1 MNRLIFTLVMAF
13 AIISSSLAIGLDRQ
27 LPITNYGDIKFR
39 APQSRNGG
47 EKVVLIHGIYA
58 GSTHKTWSEIT
69 PLLDR
74 AGLQVFLLDLPGFG
88 ENGILQKQEY
98 DMEFFDKFIINFLEE
113 VVKGQ
118 ATLVAESLL
127 TTSILKVAA
136 LRPDL
141 VENLILLSPTG
152 INSLATPMPQQLQ
165 LYQQLMN
172 NDQFARA
179 FTQSVYK
186 EENLRFFLEKTVY
199 DDSLITPQRIKEIQ
213 DAGLRPGQ
221 QWATLAFVGGQLTR
235 PFSQAAQHVTT
246 PTLMIFGEEAESSG
260 TSDDLLEDPQ
270 EFLKIRPDFNL
281 VEIPLCGQAV
291 QREKP
296 EITKDLILNF
306 IRP

>member
-1 MNRLIFTLVMAF
+1 MNRFILLVTIVLATL
-13 AIISSSLAIGLDRQ
+13 SSSWAITLDRQ
-27 LPITNYGDIKFR
+27 FPIPNYGDIKFR
-39 APQSRNGG
+39 APQLRNGG

-69 PLLDR
+69 PLLDG

-88 ENGILQKQEY
+88 ENGILTKKQY
-98 DMEFFDKFIINFLEE
+98 SMEFFDNFIISFLEE
-113 VVKGQ
+113 VVKGP

-136 LRPDL
+136 LRPEL
-141 VENLILLSPTG
+141 VEKLILLSPTG
-152 INSLATPMPQQLQ
+152 INSLAAPMPQQEQ
-165 LYQQLMN
+165 LYQQLMA

-179 FTQSVYK
+179 FTESVYK
-186 EENLRFFLEKTVY
+186 EDNLRFFLEKTVY
-199 DDSLITPQRIKEIQ
+199 DDGLITPQRIKEIQ
-213 DAGLRPGQ
+213 EPGLRPGQ

-235 PFSQAAQHVTT
+235 PFSQAVQNVTT

-270 EFLKIRPDFNL
+270 EFIKIRPDFEL
-281 VEIPLCGQAV
+281 AEIPLCGQAV

-296 EITKDLILNF
+296 QITRDLIINF
-306 IRP
+306 IRQ